1 METLERNCNVK
12 NHKNKENINEKK
24 PLKNGF
30 FSENIVLKFLNFL
43 K

>member
-1 METLERNCNVK
+1 MKTLENICNVK

-30 FSENIVLKFLNFL
+30 FSKNMILKFLNFL
-43 K
+43 R